1 MQTFQDRSKNVN
13 HDIVYES
20 SAIYDNKNVV
30 LGESNLI
37 AELQY
42 EKTTEKGQ
50 EPSYRWTS
58 DVTLLFNQERI
69 ANSLSPEQVRQW
81 LISLRKPS
89 STIDYSGVSD
99 ELIMATIKSRHIQ
112 SMSEL
117 QAWTNELLERA
128 EDLESSVNQI
138 ELEFLES
145 QKEQSQEDA
154 KTETTQEIKS

>member
-1 MQTFQDRSKNVN
+1 MLTFQDRSKNVN
-13 HDIVYES
+13 HDIIYEP
-20 SAIYDNKNVV
+20 SATYDNKNVI
-30 LGESNLI
+30 LGEANLI

-42 EKTTEKGQ
+42 EKTTEKDEG
-50 EPSYRWTS
+50 PSYRWTS

-81 LISLRKPS
+81 LVSLKKPS
-89 STIDYSGVSD
+89 STVDYSGVSD

-117 QAWTNELLERA
+117 QAWTQELIDRA
-128 EDLESSVNQI
+128 EDLETSVNQL
-138 ELEFLES
+138 ELEFLKS

-154 KTETTQEIKS
+154 KTEVTQETE